1 MLQRE
6 FAFPSS
12 DGKTDLHAVDWVP
25 DSPVR
30 AVLQISHGVSE
41 YILRYQALA
50 SFLTERGIAVA
61 GHDHLGHGTSVSPGA
76 PRLYFG
82 PRGSWDLV
90 EADLFARHQ
99 LVRQNFPN
107 VPVFLMGHSM
117 GSFLARTFL
126 IRHPGAVEGA
136 IIMGTGQPSSAV
148 LTAGAFLMDR
158 EARRKGTDTLPSTLA
173 GRLSFAAYNRRFAPN
188 RTDFDWLS
196 RNPENVD
203 RYLTD
208 PLCGGMPTTG
218 LFREMLHGL
227 SFLSHPQNLRQM
239 DPGTP
244 VLFLSGAMDPVG
256 NMGKEVRHV
265 CAQFRQ
271 AGVRDVTCKLYPQ
284 LRHEIL
290 FETCRETVYSDLS
303 QWLEAHLPAVRKE
316 AAR

>member
-6 FAFPSS
+6 FTFPSS

-99 LVRQNFPN
+99 LVRQNFPD

-148 LTAGAFLMDR
+148 LAAGKILIDR
-158 EARRKGTDTLPSTLA
+158 EARRKGTDILPSTLA
-173 GRLSFAAYNRRFAPN
+173 GRLSFAAYKRGKWRKKAIVK
-188 RTDFDWLS
+188 RKDA
-196 RNPENVD
+196 
-203 RYLTD
+203 
-208 PLCGGMPTTG
+208 
-218 LFREMLHGL
+218 
-227 SFLSHPQNLRQM
+227 
-239 DPGTP
+239 P
-244 VLFLSGAMDPVG
+244 VLPV
-256 NMGKEVRHV
+256 E
-265 CAQFRQ
+265 
-271 AGVRDVTCKLYPQ
+271 
-284 LRHEIL
+284 
-290 FETCRETVYSDLS
+290 
-303 QWLEAHLPAVRKE
+303 
-316 AAR
+316 

>member
-1 MLQRE
+1 
-6 FAFPSS
+6 
-12 DGKTDLHAVDWVP
+12 
-25 DSPVR
+25 
-30 AVLQISHGVSE
+30 
-41 YILRYQALA
+41 
-50 SFLTERGIAVA
+50 
-61 GHDHLGHGTSVSPGA
+61 
-76 PRLYFG
+76 
-82 PRGSWDLV
+82 
-90 EADLFARHQ
+90 
-99 LVRQNFPN
+99 
-107 VPVFLMGHSM
+107 
-117 GSFLARTFL
+117 
-126 IRHPGAVEGA
+126 
-136 IIMGTGQPSSAV
+136 MGTGQPSSAV
-148 LTAGAFLMDR
+148 LAAGKILMDR

-173 GRLSFAAYNRRFAPN
+173 GRLSFAAYNRRFVPN

-256 NMGKEVRHV
+256 NMGKAVRHV

-290 FETCRETVYSDLS
+290 FETCRETIYSDLA
-303 QWLEAHLPAVRKE
+303 QWLEARLPAVRKE